1 MCEMMIKIESSSVIE
16 DASTDEILGAKIY
29 SKIEYNG
36 LRKTYCILA
45 SIASFQSNS
54 HCFY

>member
-1 MCEMMIKIESSSVIE
+1 MCEMMIKIESSSVIK

-29 SKIEYNG
+29 GKIEYNG

>member
-16 DASTDEILGAKIY
+16 DVSTDEIFGAKIY
-29 SKIEYNG
+29 GKIEYNG
-36 LRKTYCILA
+36 LRKTYCILV